1 MFYITAQRGEWRT
14 RRLRRLAA
22 GSRLQ
27 ASPSPGLLGVVGCWS
42 PFDAIATANDAD
54 TPESRCSTIREDR
67 NPRSSPHR
75 TSSSPKARASHCP
88 WTASRPTRCRYCHRI
103 GSKPASC
110 LANTT
115 LRACRH
121 RIRCCRFSIV
131 AAVGAC
137 LDEEGQGRNRHAMS
151 HPEPLSAA
159 LRLSKLAVT
168 PQYLLKMVYNCEF

>member
-1 MFYITAQRGEWRT
+1 MIRPRWRERITFYITAQRGEWRT

-27 ASPSPGLLGVVGCWS
+27 ASPSPGSLGVVGCWS

-75 TSSSPKARASHCP
+75 TSSSLKARASHCP

-131 AAVGAC
+131 AAVGHVSTKR
-137 LDEEGQGRNRHAMS
+137 GKVGIAM
-151 HPEPLSAA
+151 
-159 LRLSKLAVT
+159 
-168 PQYLLKMVYNCEF
+168 Q